1 MTSSRISAGFDR
13 HQQDWGGTLTTE
25 DYFTIG
31 RDVRDY
37 ALTKCDGRYYAV
49 LEGGYNTSVLGETPW
64 HCAVEWKVNE
74 ECWARNLGE
83 TS

>member
-31 RDVRDY
+31 RNVRGY
-37 ALTKCDGRYYAV
+37 ACTKCDGRYYAV
-49 LEGGYNTSVLGETPW
+49 LEGGYNTAVLGENALAL
-64 HCAVEWKVNE
+64 CRGME
-74 ECWARNLGE
+74 GE
-83 TS
+83 